1 MTLPIYVAR
10 RFVASFL
17 RVTAIVTLLFA
28 LFEYLENS
36 RRFAGAAGSVQD
48 VMILSLLNL
57 PAQIDRILPL
67 IVLLAS
73 LTLFLG
79 LARSSELVI
88 ARAAGVSA
96 IKVVIVPVFVAMVI
110 GVLTVAVI
118 NPILASTIRQ
128 AEAMKDE
135 IAGTDRSV
143 SSISPEG
150 VWLRQALGTTQTVIH
165 ARRAGPAGKELIDVD
180 FHVFDTTGVLSERY
194 TAERAELV
202 GTVWELE
209 TPLRWVRGAQD
220 ALPTEP
226 EQLTR
231 TTIDTNLTSEQILD
245 SFAPPE
251 TISVWD
257 IQAFITQMETS
268 GFAATH
274 HRLHLHKVLALPLVF
289 AAMVLIG
296 AGFTLRHV
304 RFGNIGTMVVI
315 TVLSGFLFYAFQSM
329 SHSLGGAERVPV
341 AIAAWAPPLAAIMLA
356 VTLLLHLEDG

>member
-1 MTLPIYVAR
+1 MTLPIYIAR
-10 RFVASFL
+10 RFLASFL
-17 RVTAIVTLLFA
+17 RVAAIVTLLFA

-36 RRFAGAAGSVQD
+36 RRYAGAASSFQD
-48 VMILSLLNL
+48 VMALSLLNL

-96 IKVVIVPVFVAMVI
+96 IRVVAIPVIVAMLI
-110 GVLTVAVI
+110 GALTVAVL

-135 IAGTDRSV
+135 IAGIDRSV
-143 SSISPEG
+143 SSISQEG
-150 VWLRQALGTTQTVIH
+150 VWLRQSLGDTQTVIH
-165 ARRAGPAGKELIDVD
+165 ARRAGPDGTTLIDVD
-180 FHVFDTTGVLSERY
+180 FHVFDRDGRLAERY
-194 TAERAELV
+194 LAAAAMLEGE
-202 GTVWELE
+202 VWRLQD
-209 TPLRWVRGAQD
+209 PVRWTRQTQD
-220 ALPTEP
+220 ALPLPLQSLPQRE
-226 EQLTR
+226 
-231 TTIDTNLTSEQILD
+231 IATNLTSEQILD

-251 TISVWD
+251 TISIWD
-257 IQAFITQMETS
+257 IQSFITQMETS

-274 HRLHLHKVLALPLVF
+274 HRLHLQKVLALPVVF

-304 RFGNIGTMVVI
+304 RFGNVGTMVVI
-315 TVLSGFLFYAFQSM
+315 TVMSGFAFYAFQSM
-329 SHSLGGAERVPV
+329 SHSLGAAERIPV
-341 AIAAWAPPLAAIMLA
+341 AIAAWAPALAAVMLA